1 LRHLINRALGTAVD
15 VEPDVFEGRVQ
26 AGDIFLLCTDGLAGL
41 VTDAELEEALQNLTL
56 DGLEDATASLIAEAH
71 ERGAPDNVT
80 VGFLALHEAD

>member
-1 LRHLINRALGTAVD
+1 LRHMINRAVGTTVD

-41 VTDAELEEALQNLTL
+41 VTDAELEEAQQNLTL
-56 DGLEDATASLIAEAH
+56 GGLEDATASLTAEAN
-71 ERGAPDNVT
+71 ERGAPDNMT

>member
-1 LRHLINRALGTAVD
+1 MRHLINRAVGTAVD

-26 AGDIFLLCTDGLAGL
+26 AGDIFLLCADGLAGL

-71 ERGAPDNVT
+71 DRGPPIM
-80 VGFLALHEAD
+80 